1 MTLQDFFDLLSAN
14 PAFIL
19 FYFIALPLT
28 AFLASVFGKGEGHL
42 TPWKQLY
49 CVLSFAAAI
58 PGIFAIMLNVY
69 LFLFEKQPIMESNIY
84 TQILPIFIMVLTFW
98 LINRNVPFEL
108 IPGFNKISGL
118 LMIVISVLALMWFLD
133 RLRIIAFTYM
143 PFHYVLIF
151 LVAAFVAIR
160 FGIKKVF
167 SGEKSAAA

>member
-1 MTLQDFFDLLSAN
+1 MTLEEFFQVISEN

-19 FYFIALPLT
+19 FFFVALPLT

-49 CVLSFAAAI
+49 CFLAFAAAI
-58 PGIFAIMLNVY
+58 PGIFAVMLNVY
-69 LFLFEKQPIMESNIY
+69 LFLFEKQPIMQTDIY
-84 TQILPIFIMVLTFW
+84 TQILPILIMVITFW

-108 IPGFNKISGL
+108 IPGFDKLTGL
-118 LMIVISVLALMWFLD
+118 IMLVVAVLSLMWFLD

-151 LVAAFVAIR
+151 LVAAFIGIR
-160 FGIKKVF
+160 FGAKKMF
-167 SGEKSAAA
+167 TGKKAEA